1 MPKLKVETQLARVFA
16 SVADSEQSLESTA
29 SGILA
34 IVKDNKINTV
44 DRWDEAVEAAYEANG
59 WNKRAGRPANGEEP
73 KLPVPT
79 TVSSYVA
86 LVRTALR
93 NKMKVYKYDTFTAL
107 RVAMAKRNGR
117 ADHRGGNGS
126 IAPGG
131 KLNLKGPVAE
141 SFIDVDIQKAEPNGA
156 LFHDLA
162 VVYATLPAEH
172 QSMLGR
178 QLAKLLH
185 KYLPLA
191 RVNGNGESHKQ
202 RKAAVAA

>member
-16 SVADSEQSLESTA
+16 SVADSEQSLETTA

-34 IVKDNKINTV
+34 IVKDNKITTV
-44 DRWDEAVEAAYEANG
+44 DRWDESVAAAYEANG
-59 WNKRAGRPANGEEP
+59 WNKRAGRPSNGDEP
-73 KLPVPT
+73 KKPVPT

-86 LVRTALR
+86 IVRTALR

-107 RVAMAKRNGR
+107 RVAIAKRNGR
-117 ADHRGGNGS
+117 ADHRGNGNS
-126 IAPGG
+126 RLLPGG
-131 KLNLKGPVAE
+131 KLKLVGPVAE

-191 RVNGNGESHKQ
+191 RVNGESSKQ

>member
-34 IVKDNKINTV
+34 IVKDNKIGTV
-44 DRWDEAVEAAYEANG
+44 DRWDEAVEAAYDANG
-59 WNKRAGRPANGEEP
+59 WNTRAGRPNGDETP
-73 KLPVPT
+73 RMPVPA

-93 NKMKVYKYDTFTAL
+93 NKLKVYKYETFTAL

-117 ADHRGGNGS
+117 TDHRGNGKRT
-126 IAPGG
+126 APGG
-131 KLNLKGPVAE
+131 RLNLKGPVAE
-141 SFIDVDIQKAEPNGA
+141 SFIDVDIQKPEPNGA

-162 VVYATLPAEH
+162 VVYAKLPADH
-172 QSMLGR
+172 QAMLGR
-178 QLAKLLH
+178 QLARLLH
-185 KYLPLA
+185 KYMPL
-191 RVNGNGESHKQ
+191 VQNGEHKQ
-202 RKAAVAA
+202 RKAA